1 MIAAASGARIASDGR
16 TLVPPR
22 GLPEQLPPG
31 ERRLWQGAPGWRALA
46 RRAFHVRGLAAYFG
60 VLLAWSAMSSLA
72 DGTPAAEAAL
82 FTALMV
88 PVALVPIL
96 LLTLYAWLVG
106 RSTTYTLTNRRVVIR
121 LGLAL
126 PMTINLPFSQVEAAS
141 MRLNGDGSGDVCLR
155 LHASNRIA
163 YLVLWPH
170 ARPWRLARSE
180 PMLRAVPDAVRV
192 GELLAEALADS
203 LAASSKPV
211 KPAMAP
217 VLDAPVL
224 DAPVLDEAHPRAAV
238 AA

>member
-1 MIAAASGARIASDGR
+1 MIAAAASGARLAPDGR

-31 ERRLWQGAPGWRALA
+31 ERLLWQGAPGWRTLA

-60 VLLAWSAMSSLA
+60 VLLAWSAASSLA

-88 PVALVPIL
+88 PVALVPIA

-106 RSTTYTLTNRRVVIR
+106 RSTTYTLTNRRVVLKI
-121 LGLAL
+121 GLAL
-126 PMTINLPFSQVEAAS
+126 PMTINLPFSQIEAAS
-141 MRLNGDGSGDVCLR
+141 MRLNGDGTGDVCLQ

-170 ARPWRLARSE
+170 ARPWRMARPE
-180 PMLRAVPDAVRV
+180 PMLRAVPDVGRI
-192 GELLAEALADS
+192 GELLAEALAAS
-203 LAASSKPV
+203 LAA
-211 KPAMAP
+211 AP
-217 VLDAPVL
+217 PPMTAATLG
-224 DAPVLDEAHPRAAV
+224 ERPRAT
-238 AA
+238 AAA

>member
-1 MIAAASGARIASDGR
+1 MIAAPAEARSGARLAPDGR

-31 ERRLWQGAPGWRALA
+31 ERLLWQGGPGWRMLA
-46 RRAFHVRGLAAYFG
+46 RRAFHVRGIAIYFG
-60 VLLAWSAMSSLA
+60 VLLAWSAASSLA
-72 DGTPAAEAAL
+72 GGTPAGEAAL
-82 FTALMV
+82 FTAMMA
-88 PVALVPIL
+88 PVALVPIV

-141 MRLNGDGSGDVCLR
+141 MRLNGDGTGDVCLR
-155 LHASNRIA
+155 LHASNRLA

-170 ARPWRLARSE
+170 ARPWRMARSE
-180 PMLRAVPDAVRV
+180 PMLRAVPDAERV

-203 LAASSKPV
+203 LAASLRPPQQAV
-211 KPAMAP
+211 TP
-217 VLDAPVL
+217 VLDGVHL
-224 DAPVLDEAHPRAAV
+224 RAAV